1 MVANELVGHRAHVLA
16 ARCAALGG
24 AAASLLVSSHRAQ
37 IFPHAASAEKFDRI
51 VCDVPC
57 SGDGTFR
64 KHRDKWGAHPSNDN
78 RCALLCPG
86 RHQSRH

>member
-37 IFPHAASAEKFDRI
+37 IFPHTDSAEKFDRI

-64 KHRDKWGAHPSNDN
+64 KHRDKWGAHTPV
-78 RCALLCPG
+78 
-86 RHQSRH
+86 Q